1 MSVPEELLARI
12 CKCLA
17 FHAVETEL
25 TFQFMTP
32 QAPEIAKKIEEAKA
46 LIAEAGLDFNKLYPV
61 AERPTAV
68 ETAYVEYVEEAK
80 TAG

>member
-1 MSVPEELLARI
+1 MGVSEELLARI

-32 QAPEIAKKIEEAKA
+32 QAPEVAEKISEAKA
-46 LIAEAGLDFNKLYPV
+46 LIAEAGFDFDVLHPFS
-61 AERPTAV
+61 ERPTALD
-68 ETAYVEYVEEAK
+68 ASYVGEANP
-80 TAG
+80 ADRS

>member
-1 MSVPEELLARI
+1 MGVSEELLARI

-32 QAPEIAKKIEEAKA
+32 QAPEIAEKISEAKA
-46 LIAEAGLDFNKLYPV
+46 LYRGGGLRFRCSPSVL
-61 AERPTAV
+61 
-68 ETAYVEYVEEAK
+68 
-80 TAG
+80 